1 MKREGKF
8 LVNERVNI
16 ISDLDD
22 KKIVVIGDIRFKGKR
37 NIDWEEVEQYLKEY
51 IGTCYEVV
59 ETSDKVFIGSDF
71 PGELKGSDDTRRLF
85 GTNAK
90 AKANATQGIP
100 MLLQCA
106 TNRRWQKNFKGKH
119 NVDTKFGWYRFTTR
133 FARPIYN
140 SNTGKLERFNVFRIE
155 MLIRHAADGNLY
167 LYDMVNIKK
176 ETSTPL
182 EQ

>member
-1 MKREGKF
+1 MRLVKREGKF
-8 LVNERVNI
+8 GVNERVNI

-22 KKIVVIGDIRFKGKR
+22 KKIVIIGDVRFKGKR

-100 MLLQCA
+100 NASSVC
-106 TNRRWQKNFKGKH
+106 N
-119 NVDTKFGWYRFTTR
+119 
-133 FARPIYN
+133 
-140 SNTGKLERFNVFRIE
+140 E
-155 MLIRHAADGNLY
+155 
-167 LYDMVNIKK
+167 
-176 ETSTPL
+176 
-182 EQ
+182 